1 VSSPALP
8 DTAAVLDGI
17 DVVSLLGK
25 LKLSYEKTSTT
36 CVLNCPLGTHEDSNP
51 SFLFYEDTKR
61 WECKACGE
69 KGDAIELS
77 MRVLDESRYK
87 TVIWLSKEF
96 QVKITPDISPTDIY
110 RWQQTL
116 ATNTKYEAILRRKGI
131 DQASVER
138 FKLGFDGERI
148 TIPIH
153 DADGTIINVR
163 RYAPFSVKT
172 SDKYL
177 NVKGAFS
184 TKNLFPIDQV
194 RSKKLIFTEGE
205 FKAIALIQRGFPA
218 ITSSGGASHWSPE
231 WTAFFKDADVYFV
244 YDVDRAGR
252 TNANTH
258 AKRLYPVAK
267 KVFLV
272 ELPID
277 PIEYPHGDVCD
288 YFGAMKKTAADFQAL
303 LDRAKPWQPSVLRE
317 AELDPALYPTSL
329 SAASLAQFQ
338 RKKVQVDGIVSAKD
352 TAPFVVPSRIGVFC
366 DREDDLCVVCP
377 IASMQPNGEK
387 GSTEIDVD
395 PESDRILHMVGV
407 KTKELGEAMRMA
419 CGVPLRCKSCVC
431 RAIKTAN
438 VEDIRI
444 IPQIAIG
451 TKDSEHVVQNA
462 FYVGHG
468 IETNASYRFRMRMY
482 ASPQTQ
488 HVVGLVTDAEPNA
501 DNIGT
506 FLLTDE
512 IRAELRIFQ
521 PDEWSVAGV
530 VASLDRIYADL
541 EANVTR
547 IYSRRDLHMFL
558 DLIYHSALRLTF
570 DGVSIKGWMEG
581 LVIGDSGQG
590 KSEAANRIRAHYR
603 LGEKVG
609 DKGATAAG
617 LIGGLEENGKRW
629 MIKWGTIPLND
640 RGHVTIE
647 EAKGIREETIAM
659 LTDMRSSGVA
669 EINKIEKRRT
679 NARTRLTWISNPRSQ
694 RKLATYNHGVDAI
707 KELMGSLED
716 VRRFDMAMCV
726 ASGQVSIDTINR
738 TKAECPTVEH
748 RFTSDRCN
756 RSVLFAW
763 SRKEDDIR
771 FETEA
776 VAEIL
781 REAKN
786 FGREYSSGI
795 PLVEP
800 ADQRLKIA
808 RISAALAI
816 RTFSVD
822 TGGKVVVRKCHVE
835 VICQFLRRIYDDP
848 VMGYKKFSEKVIA
861 EDSLVDET
869 EIREALFRSRFA
881 KDLIRSLMSV
891 NSFDSAS
898 LMNFG
903 DFDRD
908 QANSVLSV
916 LTRKNAVLPYRRLFI
931 KTPAF
936 ATFLKRLA
944 ESPELSAH
952 EKHMATLMKKVNVA
966 GEIR

>member
-1 VSSPALP
+1 MSVSLP
-8 DTAAVLDGI
+8 DAKTILDEV
-17 DVVSLLGK
+17 DAQELLSK
-25 LKLSYEKTSTT
+25 LKLAYEKTSTT
-36 CVLNCPLGTHEDSNP
+36 CVLKCPLGTHADENP
-51 SFLFYEDTKR
+51 SFLFYTDSKR
-61 WECKACGE
+61 FECRACGE
-69 KGDAIELS
+69 KGDAIELTI
-77 MRVLDESRYK
+77 RALDCKRFEAVL
-87 TVIWLSKEF
+87 WLAKEF
-96 QVKITPDISPTDIY
+96 KVKIAPNISSVEIY
-110 RWQQTL
+110 KWQENLKT
-116 ATNTKYEAILRRKGI
+116 ATKYERILARKGI
-131 DQASVER
+131 TRETADK

-148 TIPIH
+148 TIPIE
-153 DADGTIINVR
+153 DASGTFINVR
-163 RYAPFSVKT
+163 RYNPFSTK
-172 SDKYL
+172 SDDKYL
-177 NVKGAFS
+177 NLKGAFS
-184 TKNLFPIDQV
+184 TKNLFPISQV
-194 RSKKLIFTEGE
+194 RSKKLIFAEGE
-205 FKAIALIQRGFPA
+205 FKALALIQRGFNA
-218 ITSSGGASHWSPE
+218 ITSSGGATHWNNE
-231 WTAFFKDADVYFV
+231 WNGYFKGVDVYFV

-252 TNANTH
+252 RNANAH
-258 AKRLYPVAK
+258 AKRLYPFVNR
-267 KVFLV
+267 VYLV

-277 PIEYPHGDVCD
+277 PIEFPHGDVCD
-288 YFGAMKKTAADFQAL
+288 YFGVMGKTAEDFQKV
-303 LDRAKPWQPSVLRE
+303 LDAAKPWQPNQVRDQD
-317 AELDPALYPTSL
+317 LDPEVYPTSL
-329 SAASLAQFQ
+329 SAASMAKFQ
-338 RKKVQVDGIVSAKD
+338 RKKIQVDGIISAKD
-352 TAPFVVPSRIGVFC
+352 TAPFVVPSKIGVFC

-377 IASMQPNGEK
+377 IATQEPNGEK
-387 GSTEIDVD
+387 GSTEVEVD
-395 PESDRILHMVGV
+395 IESDRVLHMVGV
-407 KTKELGEAMRMA
+407 KTKELADAMKAA
-419 CGVPLRCKSCVC
+419 CGIPMKCKSCLC
-431 RAIKTAN
+431 RAIKTTN
-438 VEDIRI
+438 VEDVRI

-488 HVVGLVTDAEPNA
+488 HVVGLITDAEPNA
-501 DNIGT
+501 DNIGA
-506 FLLTDE
+506 FQLTDE
-512 IRAELRIFQ
+512 LRAELRIFQ
-521 PDEWSVAGV
+521 PDEWTVGGV
-530 VASLDRIYADL
+530 VASLDRLYADL

-547 IYSRRDLHMFL
+547 IYARRDLHMFL
-558 DLIYHSALRLTF
+558 DLIYHSALRLSF

-590 KSEAANRIRAHYR
+590 KSECANRLRDHVR

-609 DKGATAAG
+609 DKSATSAG

-659 LTDMRSSGVA
+659 LTDMRSSGIA

-694 RKLATYNHGVDAI
+694 RKLATYNHGVDAV

-756 RSVLFAW
+756 KSVLFAW
-763 SRKEDDIR
+763 SRQEKDVY
-771 FETEA
+771 FENEA

-800 ADQRLKIA
+800 ADQRLKLA

-816 RTFSVD
+816 RTFCVD
-822 TGGKVVVRKCHVE
+822 HTGRVAVKKCHVE
-835 VICQFLRRIYDDP
+835 VVCAFLRRIYDDP
-848 VMGYKKFSEKVIA
+848 VMGYKKFSEKVIS
-861 EDSLVDET
+861 EECLVDEP
-869 EIREALFRSRFA
+869 EVRDAIFRSRFA
-881 KDLIRSLMSV
+881 KDMVRNLMGV
-891 NSFDSAS
+891 NSFDAVS

-908 QANSVLSV
+908 QAQSVLST
-916 LTRKNAVLPYRRLFI
+916 LTRKNAVLPYKRLFI

-936 ATFLKRLA
+936 AVFLKKML
-944 ESPELSAH
+944 ESPELAAH
-952 EKHMATLMKKVNVA
+952 EKHMAGLMKKPVET
-966 GEIR
+966 EIR